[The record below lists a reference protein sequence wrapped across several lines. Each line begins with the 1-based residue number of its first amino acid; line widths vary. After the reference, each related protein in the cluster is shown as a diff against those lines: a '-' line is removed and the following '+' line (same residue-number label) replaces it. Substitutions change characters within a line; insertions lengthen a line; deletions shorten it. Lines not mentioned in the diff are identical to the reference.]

1 MSKLSGYKFEGR
13 NQDSLKTPENLVTIL
28 EAKSMS
34 ECKDAVFVEY
44 VNDNWFHNKGVWV
57 VVWARQI

>member
-1 MSKLSGYKFEGR
+1 MSKLAGYKFEGR

-44 VNDNWFHNKGVWV
+44 VNDNWFHKSGN
-57 VVWARQI
+57 

>member
-1 MSKLSGYKFEGR
+1 MVRWKVSKLAGYKFEGR

-44 VNDNWFHNKGVWV
+44 VNDNWFHKAGN
-57 VVWARQI
+57 